1 MNMQLITTKI
11 RFGLKFVFTVITI
24 NAALVAA
31 PARAANQDGPGRST
45 QFNGYQEMSVKHK
58 IAGKSALL
66 QHDIATALNEFRTYK
81 ELQPADPEAHFYLG
95 FCLAESG
102 IKQEALHEYE
112 LAEQQESG
120 FDMDSTELRINRGN
134 LLLQMGRGKEAENE
148 YRRAIEVDPIATEAH
163 LDLAQLMLLDG
174 RIDAAFRELNEC
186 ASMRGSDPRYCL
198 LQGIAYAKKGQIQT
212 AVGWLRKC
220 QVTSNQSTSYSR
232 TDEQLSL
239 EAEKL
244 LQLLKPPGS

>member
-1 MNMQLITTKI
+1 M
-11 RFGLKFVFTVITI
+11 RFNSINIKLNLKFAFAVVAV
-24 NAALVAA
+24 NAAVVAV
-31 PARAANQDGPGRST
+31 PAANQDGKNRST
-45 QFNGYQEMSVKHK
+45 QLNGYQETSVKHK
-58 IAGKSALL
+58 TAGKSALL
-66 QHDIATALNEFRTYK
+66 QHDIPTAMNEFKTYK

-112 LAEQQESG
+112 VAEQQESC

-134 LLLQMGRGKEAENE
+134 LLLQMGRSKEAENE

-174 RIDAAFRELNEC
+174 RLAGAFNELNEC
-186 ASMRGSDPRYCL
+186 ASTRGSDPRYCL
-198 LQGIAYAKKGQIQT
+198 LEGIANMEKGQTQT
-212 AVGWLRKC
+212 AIGWLHKC
-220 QVTSNQSTSYSR
+220 QVTSNQSTLSSR
-232 TDEQLSL
+232 FDAQISI